1 MRRIVVWFAG
11 IIGIIAFQL
20 LLNAVGLNGVKQ
32 LAAVIFGNALIYF
45 SVTGYLQKLGSEGRR
60 EIKADKG
67 QDGVGA
73 SEITGNIS
81 ESLAALTETVG
92 FDTQQLLWLSRDNI
106 KAFEQL
112 AGGFYEVEELSQQN
126 AASTEEI
133 TAGISE
139 LVDTSEKLR
148 ENILSMDENTSRSI
162 EMLRHNA
169 GALNGIGNTVNEFA
183 ESLRKAS
190 ESNQTLQSASKK
202 INIIVEY
209 ISGVFRQINLLALNA
224 SIEAARAGEA
234 GRGFSVVA
242 KEIKKLADETKHSLS
257 EIGLIIEE
265 ITGEIE
271 NSNKAVGICSG
282 KIGDVE
288 AAAGE
293 SINVIS
299 HIEGIVGELK
309 NNLSNLTS
317 VSENQAKA
325 AAEMRE
331 ASQSIAVSVEDTYNM
346 SAELIKMVDIQKTK
360 NDDMLRYS
368 SRLSDMAVNLQS
380 IVVGLK
386 GEKEIIFGINP
397 FTSPENIK
405 KMYVPILDWV
415 CRRAGRKAR
424 MIIVKDYDALT
435 EGIKNNIIDVG
446 WFSPFAYVN
455 AHKESGAIPIAT
467 PKVNGRFSYN
477 GYIIT
482 KRKSGISK
490 LSDLQNKH
498 FGYVDTKSASGYIY
512 ARHMFKTG
520 GLDPDKLFERVSFMG
535 SHDNV
540 IKSVLS
546 GELDGG
552 ATYSEAIDMAK
563 AAGLPVSELDILVKT
578 EDIPKDA
585 IAVNPNL
592 SKAVVEEL
600 KQAFMAYDGT
610 ASKESPVQGFAESD
624 DGKYDVIRAVAG

>member
-1 MRRIVVWFAG
+1 MRRSVVWAG
-11 IIGIIAFQL
+11 IIAIIAFQL
-20 LLNAVGLNGVKQ
+20 LLNVVGLTGAKH
-32 LAAVIFGNALIYF
+32 LTAVIFGNVLIYF
-45 SVTGYLQKLGSEGRR
+45 SVIQYLQKLGLEERQ
-60 EIKADKG
+60 ETKADKG
-67 QDGVGA
+67 QSDA
-73 SEITGNIS
+73 SASKITGNIN

-92 FDTQQLLWLSRDNI
+92 FDTQQILWLSRDNI

-112 AGGFYEVEELSQQN
+112 ASGFYEVEELSQQN

-133 TAGISE
+133 TAAISE
-139 LVDTSEKLR
+139 LADTSEKLR
-148 ENILSMDENTSRSI
+148 ENILSMEKHTSTSV
-162 EMLRHNA
+162 EMLRNNV
-169 GALNGIGNTVNEFA
+169 GTLNRIGDIINEFA
-183 ESLRKAS
+183 ESLREAS
-190 ESNQTLQSASKK
+190 ESNQTLQGSSKK
-202 INIIVEY
+202 INTIVKY
-209 ISGVFRQINLLALNA
+209 ISDVFKQINLLALNA

-242 KEIKKLADETKHSLS
+242 QEIKKLADETKHSLL
-257 EIGLIIEE
+257 EIGSIIEE
-265 ITGEIE
+265 ITREIE
-271 NSNKAVGICSG
+271 NSNKAVGICNG
-282 KIGDVE
+282 KIGEVE
-288 AAAGE
+288 SAADE
-293 SINVIS
+293 SVNVIS

-309 NNLSNLTS
+309 NNLDNLTN
-317 VSENQAKA
+317 VSENQAEA
-325 AAEMRE
+325 ASEMRE
-331 ASQSIAVSVEDTYNM
+331 ASQSIAASVENTYNT
-346 SAELIKMVDIQKTK
+346 SAELIKMVDMQKTK

-368 SRLSDMAVNLQS
+368 SQLSDMAVNLQS

-386 GEKEIIFGINP
+386 SEGEIIFGINP
-397 FTSPENIK
+397 FTSPENIR

-415 CRRAGRKAR
+415 CKRIGRKSR

-435 EGIKNNIIDVG
+435 EGIKKNIIDVG

-455 AHKESGAIPIAT
+455 AHKETGAIPIVT

-477 GYIIT
+477 GYIIC
-482 KRKSGISK
+482 KRNSGIGK
-490 LSDLQNKH
+490 LSDLRSKH

-512 ARHMFKTG
+512 ARHMFKID
-520 GLDPDKLFERVSFMG
+520 GLDPDKLFGRVSFMG

-563 AAGLPVSELDILVKT
+563 AAGLPVSELEILVKT

-585 IAVNPNL
+585 IAVSLKLPNE
-592 SKAVVEEL
+592 VVEEL

-624 DGKYDVIRAVAG
+624 DKKYDVIRAVAG